1 MTSLLNGFSGRIGE
15 PEGAFRLLDQSS
27 RAELENFVRQL
38 IDQSTATGTGTS
50 GALPPSGIIDDDGTI
65 LYDEQIASASKV
77 DTGIYH
83 VTSDVTFDTVG
94 GEYQCAVQVTPR
106 GLLTAPNV
114 ITTTD
119 YLGLTT
125 SNPALDGSAVA
136 FDSAKGRLWAT
147 DQDHD
152 TNFTSAASDR
162 VGIYRL
168 DTDSWD
174 YIYTPADWS
183 ILFLQVGP
191 VLKLDVT
198 NRRAYLQV
206 AGSSDGA
213 YNGARSTLI
222 YDLDSYDLL
231 HNTFVDIAGHGQAQH
246 FMIAIDPSNDRIFLR
261 GDSYIRAYTTDGAG
275 IPDSFIDDET
285 TQTYS
290 GNSHPIVDAS
300 GQLWVPTTVHP
311 EDWRKFYLSGGSLLT
326 ATADGGPDGIID
338 GLKCYDATNDLI
350 YYVTG
355 DTASVD
361 DAKEL
366 YKFDC
371 GTETYTKITAS
382 TLGAIATEGDADAS
396 YRNPTSISM
405 SFDDSKLLVVRG
417 GSGGYHDFYIVD
429 PSDGTIDFH
438 QDLGDLYSYNY
449 YTNNPAVDAG
459 VLWSL
464 GTKRIMEIRFQGDNA
479 GSIGTVYK
487 PVIAAARMI
496 AANKAQ
502 VELFDANNV
511 FVRRN
516 NAFHITFNGTQ

>member
-1 MTSLLNGFSGRIGE
+1 MDISGKIGVPDGQWLRKRKDSSTDPGLDVVQQITNNSNTS
-15 PEGAFRLLDQSS
+15 
-27 RAELENFVRQL
+27 
-38 IDQSTATGTGTS
+38 TGTT
-50 GALPPSGIIDDDGTI
+50 ADLPPSGVIDDDGTI
-65 LYDEQIASASKV
+65 LYDEQITSASKI

-83 VTSDVTFDTVG
+83 VTSDVTFATVS

-114 ITTTD
+114 ITTQD
-119 YLGLTT
+119 FLGLTT
-125 SNPALDGSAVA
+125 SIPGLDGSAVA
-136 FDSAKGRLWAT
+136 FDSVKGRLWAT

-152 TNFTSAASDR
+152 TGFTQADLDR
-162 VGIYRL
+162 IGIYRL
-168 DTDSWD
+168 DTDTWD
-174 YIYTPADWS
+174 YIYLPALWP
-183 ILFLQVGP
+183 ILWLQSGP
-191 VLKLDVT
+191 VLKLDVA
-198 NRRAYLQV
+198 NRKAYVQA
-206 AGSSDGA
+206 AGASDGA
-213 YNGARSTLI
+213 YNGARTTLI

-231 HNTFVDIAGHGQAQH
+231 FNTFTDISGHSQGQH
-246 FMIAIDPSNDRIFLR
+246 YLIAIDPANDRLFLH

-275 IPDSFIDDET
+275 LPDSFLDDET
-285 TQTYS
+285 TTGYT
-290 GNSHPIVDAS
+290 GGYHPIVDAT
-300 GQLWVPTTVHP
+300 GQLWIPTGAHP
-311 EDWRKFYLSGGSLLT
+311 QDWRKFYVSGGSLLT
-326 ATADGGPDGIID
+326 ATADAGPDGIID
-338 GLKCYDATNDLI
+338 GIKCYDATNDLI

-355 DTASVD
+355 QTASLD

-371 GTETYTKITAS
+371 DTETYTKITAA
-382 TLGAIATEGDADAS
+382 TLGAVTNEATGDAS

-417 GSGGYHDFYIVD
+417 SGFLDFFIVD

-438 QDLGDLYSYNY
+438 QDLADTYTRNY
-449 YTNNPAVDAG
+449 HTSNPAVDAG

-464 GTKRIMEIRFQGDNA
+464 GTKRIMEIRFQGDNS